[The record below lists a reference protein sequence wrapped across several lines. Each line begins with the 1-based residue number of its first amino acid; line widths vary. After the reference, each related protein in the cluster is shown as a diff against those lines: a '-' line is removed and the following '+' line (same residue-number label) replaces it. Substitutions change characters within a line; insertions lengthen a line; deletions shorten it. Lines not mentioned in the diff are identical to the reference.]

1 MKKHC
6 KNIAVLRGHLQPC
19 CEALTLRHAWLNLI
33 SVQASKERERERERE
48 RGRKRE
54 EERGGRP
61 TRADRG
67 ERKDLCKTCARPVHV
82 PEVRRSPAGRAD
94 RRKEEAPKPAARK
107 EEEEKKEGEKE
118 RKNQDPERET
128 TPTKKPA
135 AFSDQNQDKNTI
147 PRQESLAPKNV
158 PIYCRSSPHKT
169 L

>member
-1 MKKHC
+1 M
-6 KNIAVLRGHLQPC
+6 GHLQPC
-19 CEALTLRHAWLNLI
+19 CETITLRHAWLNRRDLCAC
-33 SVQASKERERERERE
+33 SERERERKAE
-48 RGRKRE
+48 RGRKR
-54 EERGGRP
+54 GGWRP
-61 TRADRG
+61 TRA
-67 ERKDLCKTCARPVHV
+67 ERERETDMTTCMLQLRPVHV

-135 AFSDQNQDKNTI
+135 AFSDQNQDKNTL

-158 PIYCRSSPHKT
+158 PINCRSSPHKT